1 MVQKALARLCIIL
14 LAMAGMFL
22 LTSIF
27 ILPYYAEAIS
37 DMTGGQTALPKS
49 LQVAFNFSAFA
60 IHHKLAIAIVYGI
73 VFIVVAAWSIKTR
86 KS

>member
-22 LTSIF
+22 LASIF

-37 DMTGGQTALPKS
+37 DISDGQAPLPES
-49 LQVAFNFSAFA
+49 LQIAFNFSAFA
-60 IHHKLAIAIVYGI
+60 VHHKLAIAIVYG
-73 VFIVVAAWSIKTR
+73 VLFITVAAWSIKAR
-86 KS
+86 RS